1 MVLLWRWL
9 VPLVLCLVLAVPV
22 ARGICAVRRRRFLKN
37 QQRFVLSQALHAPLY
52 AACTVLLM
60 LRMAFFVVAAASDP
74 TQRGKAASFAYFWLL
89 DMPNVV
95 MAALSGYLALWAA
108 RLVHT
113 RRWPGSA
120 SVSSRNS
127 SRSLLDAVYAVFCVA
142 LTALVTLLAICRT
155 QGEAQ
160 EALQVPRWVGF
171 SYTALIWSALGLVL
185 LRYQA
190 QALRLLQRHR
200 RCHRRG
206 FLDTEEVAKHQR
218 LPLLSAACLQSLTT
232 CSTLLAQLLVTRS
245 ISCAA
250 MAVVH
255 QDDGGSEDSGD
266 AWRERDVL
274 LHYFCWEIAT
284 MALVLRML
292 QQTPIAVQYP
302 VKAEPTSAGRSKQAE
317 GSEMLPTTAVDVVQ
331 FHFQVPSV
339 DDLITNYVIP
349 SKLSLLPALR
359 RGEDSEDEPAER
371 RYCSVHDVA
380 SSVGAEY
387 VECQCRRKGTD
398 GQFLNSALV
407 PLLTEDHL
415 PISDAESTIT
425 LSTEAYAAEKT
436 HEELLHHE
444 RR

>member
-1 MVLLWRWL
+1 M
-9 VPLVLCLVLAVPV
+9 
-22 ARGICAVRRRRFLKN
+22 CAVRRRRFLKN

-52 AACTVLLM
+52 AACAVLLI
-60 LRMAFFVVAAASDP
+60 LRMAFFVLAAASDP
-74 TQRGKAASFAYFWLL
+74 TQRRKAASFAYFWLL
-89 DMPNVV
+89 DMPSVV
-95 MAALSGYLALWAA
+95 MAALPGYLALWAA
-108 RLVHT
+108 RLMHT

-120 SVSSRNS
+120 SIPSRNS
-127 SRSLLDAVYAVFCVA
+127 SRSLLGAVYAVFCVA

-185 LRYQA
+185 LRYQT
-190 QALRLLQRHR
+190 QALRLLRRHR

-206 FLDTEEVAKHQR
+206 FLDTEEMAKHQR

-232 CSTLLAQLLVTRS
+232 CSTLLAQLLIARG

-255 QDDGGSEDSGD
+255 QDDGDSEDPSD
-266 AWRERDVL
+266 SWRERDVL

-292 QQTPIAVQYP
+292 QQTPIAVQCP
-302 VKAEPTSAGRSKQAE
+302 ITAEATSAGRSKQAD
-317 GSEMLPTTAVDVVQ
+317 GNVMLPTTTVDVVH

-339 DDLITNYVIP
+339 NDLIANYAIP

-359 RGEDSEDEPAER
+359 RDENSEDEPAER
-371 RYCSVHDVA
+371 RCCSVHDVA

-387 VECQCRRKGTD
+387 VECQCRHNGRD

-407 PLLTEDHL
+407 PLLTEEYR
-415 PISDAESTIT
+415 PISDEESTVT
-425 LSTEAYAAEKT
+425 LSAETYAVEKT
-436 HEELLHHE
+436 HAELIRHE
-444 RR
+444 GR